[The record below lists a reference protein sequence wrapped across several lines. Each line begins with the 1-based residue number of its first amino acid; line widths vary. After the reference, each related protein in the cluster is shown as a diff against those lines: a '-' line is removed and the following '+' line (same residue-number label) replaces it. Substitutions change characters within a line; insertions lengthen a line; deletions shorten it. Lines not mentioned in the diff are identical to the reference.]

1 MMKTNIG
8 LLLKKRAEICPNRE
22 AFVEFERNRRFTF
35 AQLNARANRV
45 ANGLLAKNIRPG
57 DRVATLLKNG
67 IEFVETYF
75 AVAKIGAVM
84 VPVNWRLVAGEIAYI
99 LQDSGAK
106 ALVYDSDFDAAVNAL
121 QDDAHGALPVQ
132 QWLRRE
138 NGDAGTPHWALDYE
152 QFMTA
157 AATAGATGGRV
168 G

>member
-106 ALVYDSDFDAAVNAL
+106 ALVYDSDFD
-121 QDDAHGALPVQ
+121 D
-132 QWLRRE
+132 
-138 NGDAGTPHWALDYE
+138 
-152 QFMTA
+152 
-157 AATAGATGGRV
+157 GR
-168 G
+168 

>member
-35 AQLNARANRV
+35 AELNARANRV
-45 ANGLLAKNIRPG
+45 ANGLLAKGIRPG
-57 DRVATLLKNG
+57 DRVATLLKNS

-106 ALVYDSDFDAAVNAL
+106 ALVYDSDFDDGRQRPAGRCARRAAGAAVAASRKRRRGHPAL
-121 QDDAHGALPVQ
+121 GAG
-132 QWLRRE
+132 LRAVPGRFSYT
-138 NGDAGTPHWALDYE
+138 GT
-152 QFMTA
+152 
-157 AATAGATGGRV
+157 TGGRV

>member
-8 LLLKKRAEICPNRE
+8 LLLKKRSEICPNRE

-45 ANGLLAKNIRPG
+45 ANGLLTHGIRPG

-99 LQDSGAK
+99 LHDSGAK
-106 ALVYDSDFDAAVNAL
+106 TLVYDSDFDEAVNAL
-121 QDDAHGALPVQ
+121 QGDVHGTLAVQ
-132 QWLRRE
+132 Q
-138 NGDAGTPHWALDYE
+138 
-152 QFMTA
+152 
-157 AATAGATGGRV
+157 
-168 G
+168 

>member
-8 LLLKKRAEICPNRE
+8 LFLKKRAEICPNRE

-45 ANGLLAKNIRPG
+45 ANALLAKGIRPG
-57 DRVATLLKNG
+57 DRVATLLKNS

-106 ALVYDSDFDAAVNAL
+106 ALVYDSDFDEAVNAL
-121 QDDAHGALPVQ
+121 HGGAHGELAVAAVDTPRKWRRGHPALGTG
-132 QWLRRE
+132 LRAVHGRRRHT
-138 NGDAGTPHWALDYE
+138 GT
-152 QFMTA
+152 
-157 AATAGATGGRV
+157 TGRRMG
-168 G
+168 

>member
-1 MMKTNIG
+1 MKTNIG
-8 LLLKKRAEICPNRE
+8 LLLKKRAEICPHRE

-45 ANGLLAKNIRPG
+45 ANGLLAKGIRPG

-84 VPVNWRLVAGEIAYI
+84 VPVNWRLVAAEIAFI
-99 LQDSGAK
+99 LQDCGAT
-106 ALVYDSDFDAAVNAL
+106 ALVYDSDFDDVINPL
-121 QDDAHGALPVQ
+121 HDGAHGVLPVQ

-138 NGDAGTPHWALDYE
+138 NSDAGTPHWALDYE
-152 QFMTA
+152 QFMTT
-157 AATAGATGGRV
+157 AATQEPPVGA
-168 G
+168 